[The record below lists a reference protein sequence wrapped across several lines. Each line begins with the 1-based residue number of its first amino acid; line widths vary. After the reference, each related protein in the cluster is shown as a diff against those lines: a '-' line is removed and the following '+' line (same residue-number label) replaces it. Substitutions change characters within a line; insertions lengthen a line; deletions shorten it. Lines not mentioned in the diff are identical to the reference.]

1 MADASS
7 AANTNNAASTS
18 NAEVQI
24 QIPAGPS
31 KAEAPAP
38 PAGAPSKSSGAKNWR
53 WWLMVS
59 VDVFFLVAGQTSA
72 TLLGRYYYHQG
83 GSSKWVSTFVQTAG
97 FPILFLGLFCVP
109 KNPNASGGGGS
120 DTPVAKLVV
129 IYIVLGLVIAAD
141 DMMYASGLKY
151 LPVSTYSLI
160 CASQLSFNVVFAYVL
175 NSQKLTGLILNAV
188 VLLTL
193 SDALLGA
200 NHDETEDIS
209 GVSRRNYLMGFV
221 LTLGA
226 SGTYSLI
233 LCLMQLTF
241 ENVIKKH
248 TFTAVLN
255 MQIYTAL
262 VATVAS
268 IIGLFAS
275 GEWRTVRGEMDT
287 FRSGQF
293 SYFMTLLWTAVSW
306 QVTSVGV
313 VGLVFEVSSL
323 FSNVISTVA
332 LPIVPLFAVL
342 IFHDKMDGIKVIAM
356 LIAIWG
362 FVSYLMQHYL
372 DDKKARKASASADGG
387 S

>member
-1 MADASS
+1 
-7 AANTNNAASTS
+7 
-18 NAEVQI
+18 
-24 QIPAGPS
+24 
-31 KAEAPAP
+31 
-38 PAGAPSKSSGAKNWR
+38 
-53 WWLMVS
+53 
-59 VDVFFLVAGQTSA
+59 
-72 TLLGRYYYHQG
+72 
-83 GSSKWVSTFVQTAG
+83 
-97 FPILFLGLFCVP
+97 
-109 KNPNASGGGGS
+109 
-120 DTPVAKLVV
+120 
-129 IYIVLGLVIAAD
+129 
-141 DMMYASGLKY
+141 
-151 LPVSTYSLI
+151 
-160 CASQLSFNVVFAYVL
+160 
-175 NSQKLTGLILNAV
+175 
-188 VLLTL
+188 
-193 SDALLGA
+193 
-200 NHDETEDIS
+200 
-209 GVSRRNYLMGFV
+209 
-221 LTLGA
+221 
-226 SGTYSLI
+226 
-233 LCLMQLTF
+233 MQLTF

-287 FRSGQF
+287 FQSGQF

-306 QVTSVGV
+306 QITSVGV

-362 FVSYLMQHYL
+362 FVSYLMQHYI